1 MEVEEYIKD
10 ISNMIEDKLS
20 IDMDGIS
27 QLGLNMVLSAITMEP
42 IFILD
47 IKFNEKN
54 QFITYTAN
62 RADIDRIS
70 EAFTYIQREI
80 NINNLNK

>member
-1 MEVEEYIKD
+1 
-10 ISNMIEDKLS
+10 MIEDKLS